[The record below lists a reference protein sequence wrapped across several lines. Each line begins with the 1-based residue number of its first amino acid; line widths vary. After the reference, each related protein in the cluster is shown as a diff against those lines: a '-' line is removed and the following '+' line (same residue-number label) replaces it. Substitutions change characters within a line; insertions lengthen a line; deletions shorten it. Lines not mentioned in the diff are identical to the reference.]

1 MITAELLKHVEAMNL
16 KAEAWM
22 KAAKPGEF
30 RSAAI
35 WDDRAIAD
43 RVKYNGVKTP
53 SDWDALLAWE
63 EYYDVYKDYNG
74 ISPRW
79 TKWSERTAE
88 EWEKEIELLGL

>member
-1 MITAELLKHVEAMNL
+1 MSKELLNHIIKINA
-16 KAEAWM
+16 AW
-22 KAAKPGEF
+22 KAAAEPGTPALYSLE
-30 RSAAI
+30 
-35 WDDRAIAD
+35 DVHDRMEH
-43 RVKYNGVKTP
+43 NGVKTP
-53 SDWDALLAWE
+53 ADWDALEAWE

>member
-22 KAAKPGEF
+22 KAAPAGEF

-35 WDDRAIAD
+35 WGDRAIAD
-43 RVKYNGVKTP
+43 RVKYNGVRTP
-53 SDWDALLAWE
+53 ADWDALLAWE
-63 EYYDVYKDYNG
+63 EYYDIYKDENG

-79 TKWSERTAE
+79 TKWSEHTAE
-88 EWEKEIELLGL
+88 EWEKEIELLSL

>member
-1 MITAELLKHVEAMNL
+1 MITAELLNHVEAQNL
-16 KAEAWM
+16 KAEDWM
-22 KAAKPGEF
+22 KAAPAGEY

-35 WDDRAIAD
+35 WDVDAIAD
-43 RVKYNGVKTP
+43 RVDYNGVKTP
-53 SDWDALLAWE
+53 ADWDALLAWE
-63 EYYDVYKDYNG
+63 EYYDVYKDYND